1 MHPAQLTRVLHPLL
15 GPHERLLAIPEASYV
30 IGPETIDGPVEENP
44 DVERLRQVL
53 AAMSPGQAVYGAPQS
68 LGVTLRQAIHERRHG
83 GHDGDLLDTTDR
95 LVVVDKPIAGARVIW
110 QCRRDQ
116 VAVAKVTSGIGYAG
130 RVVVV
135 FTDGSGIALL
145 LGIVFKGAAVRLV
158 AELNAAATHPEL
170 AG

>member
-1 MHPAQLTRVLHPLL
+1 M
-15 GPHERLLAIPEASYV
+15 PEASYV
-30 IGPETIDGPVEENP
+30 IGPETIGGEVDQSPSR
-44 DVERLRQVL
+44 ERLREVL
-53 AAMSPGQAVYGAPQS
+53 AAMSPGNAVYGSPDS
-68 LGVTLRQAIHERRHG
+68 LGVTLRNAIHERRHG
-83 GHDGDLLDTTDR
+83 GHDGDLVLTTER
-95 LVVVDKPIAGARVIW
+95 LLVIDKPIAGAKVIW

-145 LGIVFKGAAVRLV
+145 LGIVFKGTAVRLV
-158 AELNAAATHPEL
+158 AELNSEAAHPEL

>member
-1 MHPAQLTRVLHPLL
+1 M
-15 GPHERLLAIPEASYV
+15 
-30 IGPETIDGPVEENP
+30 
-44 DVERLRQVL
+44 
-53 AAMSPGQAVYGAPQS
+53 
-68 LGVTLRQAIHERRHG
+68 
-83 GHDGDLLDTTDR
+83 
-95 LVVVDKPIAGARVIW
+95 IW